1 MKDDVLLIGRAVPG
15 ALIRVAGVGVAIVG
29 AWLVGA
35 PLFWVVVAAV
45 AAVVGAIVP
54 RTMFAWIALAAIPV
68 ALVLQ
73 SPDLGR
79 TCVAIAA
86 LHLGHVLATLSGVVS
101 LRSRV
106 ALRALIPTTQRV
118 LIVQFVSQ
126 AAALFAFAIP
136 VADGRGAAWI
146 APVGA
151 LAVTATAVILVRA
164 ISQQKHGRR

>member
-15 ALIRVAGVGVAIVG
+15 ALIRAAGAGVSIVG

-35 PLFWVVVAAV
+35 PLFWIAVAAV

-54 RTMFAWIALAAIPV
+54 RTMFAWIALAVIPV
-68 ALVLQ
+68 ALILQ
-73 SPDLGR
+73 PSDLPR

-106 ALRALIPTTQRV
+106 ALRALVPTARRV
-118 LIVQFVSQ
+118 VIVQLVAQ
-126 AAALFAFAIP
+126 AAAVLSFAIP
-136 VADGRGAAWI
+136 AADGRGAAWI

-151 LAVTATAVILVRA
+151 LAVAATAVILVRG
-164 ISQQKHGRR
+164 ISQQKHGRH

>member
-15 ALIRVAGVGVAIVG
+15 ALIRAASAGVSIAGV
-29 AWLVGA
+29 WLVGA
-35 PLFWVVVAAV
+35 PLFWIAVAAV

-54 RTMFAWIALAAIPV
+54 RTMFAWIALAALPV
-68 ALVLQ
+68 ALTLQ
-73 SPDLGR
+73 SPDLGH
-79 TCVAIAA
+79 TCVAVAA

-106 ALRALIPTTQRV
+106 ALRALIPTARRV
-118 LIVQFVSQ
+118 LIVQVVAQ

-136 VADGRGAAWI
+136 AADGRGAAWI

-151 LAVTATAVILVRA
+151 LAVAATAVMLVRG
-164 ISQQKHGRR
+164 ISQKKHGRR